1 MPEQIITD
9 VAVVGAGV
17 HGASIT
23 MHLAARSVDVT
34 LLERHEP
41 AGGPTGRSSAACRA
55 YYTDPFLARVAREAV
70 DAFASFGELT
80 GGRDAGFHR
89 TGGLF
94 LHSAEEAA
102 EVEATVAALQRIGTR
117 TDLLSQEEARTRFP
131 RFDLDDVRVAAWE
144 HDAGYADPVLTTT
157 GMVERARELG
167 ARLLQ
172 RSEVTRLS
180 LATGDRSVELGLADG
195 RHVSAGQVVLA
206 TGPWTAALAAQ
217 LGIELP
223 LTVERHI
230 VADVRWGDAPPFEHV
245 FADIQQ
251 GYYAK
256 PEPSG
261 GFLLGPLTPEPPIED
276 PDRFD
281 ERIHDDE
288 LTELTGRA
296 VRRVP
301 DLSMAQPR
309 GGWASL
315 YDVSPDWQP
324 VIGEIAPGVFVD
336 AGTSGHG
343 FKLAPAIGR
352 HVADLV
358 LGDPDPELAA
368 FGPQRFEDGHT
379 RAGGYG
385 EARILG

>member
-1 MPEQIITD
+1 MSERITAD

-17 HGASIT
+17 HGASIA
-23 MHLAARSVDVT
+23 MHLATRGVDVT

-70 DAFASFGELT
+70 DAFASFADFT

-94 LHSAEEAA
+94 LHSRDDAA

-131 RFDLDDVRVAAWE
+131 RFDLGDVRVAAWE
-144 HDAGYADPVLTTT
+144 HDAGYADPVMTTT
-157 GMVERARELG
+157 AMVERARELG

-172 RSEVTRLS
+172 RAEVTGLS
-180 LATGDRSVELGLADG
+180 VAAGERSVELTLADG

-206 TGPWTAALAAQ
+206 TGPWTASLARQ
-217 LGIELP
+217 LGVELP

-230 VADVRWGDAPPFEHV
+230 VADVRWGDAPPFDHV

-261 GFLLGPLTPEPPIED
+261 GFLLGPLTPEPPIDD

-324 VIGEIAPGVFVD
+324 VIGSIAPGVIVD

-368 FGPQRFEDGHT
+368 FGPDRFEAGLT
-379 RAGGYG
+379 RTGGYG